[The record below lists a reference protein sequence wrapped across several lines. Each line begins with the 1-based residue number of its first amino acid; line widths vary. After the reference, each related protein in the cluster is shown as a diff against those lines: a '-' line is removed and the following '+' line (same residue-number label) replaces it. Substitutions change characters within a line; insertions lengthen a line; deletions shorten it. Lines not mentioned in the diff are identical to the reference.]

1 MKDRHSD
8 EFIRAVKSIDIL
20 KEKMEEFKDMP
31 VPDPKDLWKYR
42 RFRKIKLNKNE
53 F

>member
-20 KEKMEEFKDMP
+20 KKRMEEFSDMP
-31 VPDPKDLWKYR
+31 VPDTKDLWKYR
-42 RFRKIKLNKNE
+42 IGKTKFNKNE